1 MKKYI
6 TYLSLGTLFLISSCE
21 EMLEVDLPQ
30 NQISSEQ
37 VFSDKQTAYAAL
49 AGLYAGLYDNSPL
62 SGDNAGKLLGVYTDD
77 LNYYSMTASLGTVE
91 LFNNTQRAN
100 NTVIASY
107 WSGAYQQ
114 VYVANSI
121 LDGLARSTALSSAD
135 KDQIRGEVLLIR
147 SILFFYLQ
155 QSFGDIPM
163 PSVIDYRINQNLS
176 KKSSADVLELLRSDL
191 LESIQIIRND
201 YRHTDRIFANRKVVE
216 LMLAKVYMAQNKWSD
231 AEALLKTIVQSN
243 LYVFQNDITKVFT
256 KSSTH
261 VLWQLKPLISAD
273 GTKEAILYY
282 FANAAPTNFALS
294 SDLINSFSSV
304 DIRKQNWIAEVK
316 VGANTWYRTDKY
328 KLRSANTTEFS
339 IIFRLE
345 EVYLLLAEALAQQN
359 KIVESLPYVNATRTR
374 AKISVLTQPI
384 DRSILL
390 NEILLEWR
398 REFFTETG
406 HRFFDLKR
414 FGRLEDLKT
423 TKPNWATYQ
432 ALWPLP
438 EREILMNPNLNPQ
451 NNGY

>member
-49 AGLYAGLYDNSPL
+49 AGLYSGLYDNSPL

-201 YRHTDRIFANRKVVE
+201 YRHTDRIFANRKVAE

-282 FANAAPTNFALS
+282 FANAAPTSFALS